1 MKREIPSFV
10 SSKNWIWTKNAYG
23 AKLIRYNFH
32 WLSFLGWK
40 KKCESKY
47 FLVIRVCINNW
58 VKIIL
63 NFFSSAKIECILF
76 MSSYFQFS
84 SKEIGQILIA
94 CNINNCINY
103 NILNWIWLRFKNVI
117 LYVWNLN
124 EYKYFCII
132 LFCLIFF
139 S

>member
-1 MKREIPSFV
+1 MN
-10 SSKNWIWTKNAYG
+10 KNTYG
-23 AKLIRYNFH
+23 TKLIRYNFH

-40 KKCESKY
+40 KKRESKY

-84 SKEIGQILIA
+84 SKEIGLILIA

-103 NILNWIWLRFKNVI
+103 NILNWIWFRLFSCNSI
-117 LYVWNLN
+117 LYLWNLN
-124 EYKYFCII
+124 EYRYPLSFV
-132 LFCLIFF
+132 LLFFCLNYF